1 MDIREKC
8 CCFTGHRIIM
18 YEHLDVMSGK
28 LDAVIAELYEKGIRD
43 FITGG
48 ALGFDT
54 LAAQAVLRARK
65 NAEDLRLVLAL
76 PCREQAK
83 NWHKKDVKVYNEI
96 IEAADEVIYESE
108 EYTAGC
114 LLRRNRFMVDNSSY
128 CVFYLTRTRGG
139 TAYTVRYALENK
151 IEMCN
156 VITV

>member
-83 NWHKKDVKVYNEI
+83 NRHKLLLTCLDSKVEMYKKMGFKDEGIANSTWGGEEWHEMSLLLNE
-96 IEAADEVIYESE
+96 
-108 EYTAGC
+108 
-114 LLRRNRFMVDNSSY
+114 
-128 CVFYLTRTRGG
+128 
-139 TAYTVRYALENK
+139 
-151 IEMCN
+151 
-156 VITV
+156 

>member
-1 MDIREKC
+1 MSEHSGMMD
-8 CCFTGHRIIM
+8 
-18 YEHLDVMSGK
+18 GK
-28 LDAVIAELYEKGIRD
+28 LDAVISELYNRGIRD

-65 NAEDLRLVLAL
+65 DAEDLRLVLAL

-83 NWHKKDVKVYNEI
+83 NWRKKDIKVYNDI
-96 IEAADEVIYESE
+96 IEAADEVIYVSE
-108 EYTAGC
+108 EYTADC
-114 LLRRNRFMVDNSSY
+114 LLRRNRFMVDNSSC

-139 TAYTVRYALENK
+139 TAYTVRYAVENE